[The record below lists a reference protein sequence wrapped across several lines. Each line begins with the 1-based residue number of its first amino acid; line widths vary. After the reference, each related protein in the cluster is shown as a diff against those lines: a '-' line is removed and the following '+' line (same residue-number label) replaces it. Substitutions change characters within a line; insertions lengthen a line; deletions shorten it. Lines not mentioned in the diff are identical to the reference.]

1 MRRTEDFRPENRR
14 AYKGACGRAYKGSY
28 ERAHKETYK
37 RAHAEGYRRENGE
50 NIYRDLT
57 REGQRFCAIAG
68 LLEEIVVLAACR
80 IRVSMAPIPV
90 LAFLW
95 VLFVILTAAA
105 LIGASSLLDRITLRR
120 PAPEE
125 SRGRRCVNASSV
137 YRAAAAGRDAR
148 GTERIAA

>member
-1 MRRTEDFRPENRR
+1 MRKTEDFRSENRR
-14 AYKGACGRAYKGSY
+14 AYKGARGRAYGKGN
-28 ERAHKETYK
+28 
-37 RAHAEGYRRENGE
+37 RRENGE